1 MQIIF
6 YTADWCPQCKVM
18 YPIIES
24 ITEKHDVPLKIVN
37 VGGENEDEYRHI
49 LSLPTIEIIKEN
61 GDIKMLAGIVSTN
74 KIETEMGLS

>member
-6 YTADWCPQCKVM
+6 YTADWCPQCKTM
-18 YPIIES
+18 HPIIES

-37 VGGENEDEYRHI
+37 VGGGNEDEYRHI

-61 GDIKMLAGIVSTN
+61 GDIEMLVGIVSTN
-74 KIETEMGLS
+74 KIETEMGLN